1 VQLLEFKNFLMLY
14 AGLTVAGLIFVLRR
28 RRRKGMLLRLR
39 GGVNSSR
46 LGARDYSSLA
56 QELRGKDKE
65 KPFLQSTQVVTSP
78 PPGERSLNV
87 VFNYNGETWDAYE
100 VLGLPAGSGIDSV
113 DSACKEMIEKVDLS
127 SKPFIEAAARAIRNH
142 RAGRRVS

>member
-1 VQLLEFKNFLMLY
+1 
-14 AGLTVAGLIFVLRR
+14 
-28 RRRKGMLLRLR
+28 MLLRLR
-39 GGVNSSR
+39 GGMRSSR
-46 LGARDYSSLA
+46 LGSRDYSDLA
-56 QELRGKDKE
+56 QELRGE
-65 KPFLQSTQVVTSP
+65 KKSFIQSTQVVAPP

-113 DSACKEMIEKVDLS
+113 DYALKEMIERVDIS

-142 RAGRRVS
+142 HAGRRVS